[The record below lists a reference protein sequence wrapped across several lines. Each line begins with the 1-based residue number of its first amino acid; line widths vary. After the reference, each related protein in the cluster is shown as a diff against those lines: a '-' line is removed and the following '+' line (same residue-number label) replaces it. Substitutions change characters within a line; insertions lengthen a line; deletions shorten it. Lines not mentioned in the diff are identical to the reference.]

1 MAKRD
6 KYEVVD
12 YTSGG
17 FFIHGGNMTENYFK
31 HKSEADEVC
40 AALNMMER
48 LKTRTFQ
55 RKLDALHEATR
66 VLDEALKDG
75 TEERYY

>member
-1 MAKRD
+1 MAKRN

-12 YTSGG
+12 YERGG
-17 FFIHGGNMTENYFK
+17 FFVHGGNLHETYFK
-31 HKSEADEVC
+31 RKEDADQVC

-48 LKTRTFQ
+48 LKTHTFQ
-55 RKLDALHEATR
+55 RKLDALAEAAR

-75 TEERYY
+75 TEYDY